1 MGSSFSISNLN
12 FTINYSTKRRIFKMK
27 REPQLPEFNKKKKTQ
42 IERDIAYCID
52 ILGLNNGQIGEMFR
66 ACEELGNISVQY
78 FCEEFIFLAEMDELE
93 RYHNDNYLP
102 IKWGLL

>member
-1 MGSSFSISNLN
+1 
-12 FTINYSTKRRIFKMK
+12 MK
-27 REPQLPEFNKKKKTQ
+27 NNKSPQLPEFNKKKKTQ

-52 ILGLNNGQIGEMFR
+52 TLGLNNGQIGEVFR

-93 RYHNDNYLP
+93 RYHDNDYLT